1 MKGAFPVA
9 GSCGIHIDC
18 RLSCENHAHFFVHV
32 ERGKMVLCV
41 SLVPSNKLIKP
52 LLSLLLE
59 IFSANVSL
67 LDDAVIAAFPDG

>member
-1 MKGAFPVA
+1 MKSAFPVA

-18 RLSCENHAHFFVHV
+18 RLSCENRAHFLVHV

-41 SLVPSNKLIKP
+41 SSVPSNKFIKP

-59 IFSANVSL
+59 IFSTHVSL
-67 LDDAVIAAFPDG
+67 LDDAATAASADE